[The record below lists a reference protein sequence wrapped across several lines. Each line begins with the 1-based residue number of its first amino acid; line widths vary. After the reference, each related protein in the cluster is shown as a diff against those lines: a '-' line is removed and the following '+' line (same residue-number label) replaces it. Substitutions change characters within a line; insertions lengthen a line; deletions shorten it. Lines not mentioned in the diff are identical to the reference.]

1 MHDQSSLSIYKRGVV
16 DRYVR
21 RREGNLCF
29 IFSNSSGDCLFGI
42 LCNVELTR
50 GISWVLPISP
60 QSHKLYTSTSHLGNL
75 DQRQLG
81 LYGAVGAKIN
91 YALCQTFHDTYKVNK
106 RTFVSNF
113 DTKRRVKCSDH
124 EPTND
129 DHTSSSQE
137 AHSPPILAS

>member
-29 IFSNSSGDCLFGI
+29 IFSNNSGDCLFGI

-75 DQRQLG
+75 HQRQLG

-91 YALCQTFHDTYKVNK
+91 YVLCQTFHDTKVHK
-106 RTFVSNF
+106 RMFASNF

-129 DHTSSSQE
+129 DHTSSSRE